1 MDSPLVMVVRETPS
15 LADSLGLLLET
26 VGFRVEPQ
34 PSGPLALARLHR
46 ADEEPVRAIVVAC
59 NRPGCELLRGFPET
73 FPADARDL
81 PLLVVGG
88 RAAGSRRVWPRNVRF
103 FGLPIETREFVRLL
117 SELTSWDSA
126 KHPAPIA
133 VED

>member
-34 PSGPLALARLHR
+34 PSVPLALARLRR
-46 ADEEPVRAIVVAC
+46 ADEDEVRAIVVAC
-59 NRPGCELLRGFPET
+59 NQPGSEMLRGFPDS
-73 FPADARDL
+73 FPRQARDL

-88 RAAGSRRVWPRNVRF
+88 RAAESRRVWPPNVRF
-103 FGLPIETREFVRLL
+103 FGLPFEAREFVKLL
-117 SELTSWDSA
+117 NELTAWDSA
-126 KHPAPIA
+126 KRPAA
-133 VED
+133 

>member
-34 PSGPLALARLHR
+34 RSVPLALDRLRR
-46 ADEEPVRAIVVAC
+46 ADKEAVRAIVVAC
-59 NRPGCELLRGFPET
+59 NQPGCEMLRGFPDS
-73 FPADARDL
+73 FPMEARDL
-81 PLLVVGG
+81 PVLVVGG
-88 RAAGSRRVWPRNVRF
+88 RAAGSRRAWPRNVRF

-117 SELTSWDSA
+117 SELTSWESP
-126 KHPAPIA
+126 KSPAPIA